1 MPKPENFSATG
12 DIYVDGLLSGL
23 RWATDTL
30 TYSFPTTVTAYGRKY
45 GYSETDKG
53 FSALT
58 TSQQAAVS
66 SVLGDFSKVI
76 ALDFV
81 EGSEAGADLR
91 YARTGATN
99 TAWAYTPHASD
110 EGGDVW
116 ISSIS
121 SYFGNSAKGGYS
133 YLTLLHET
141 GHALGLKH
149 TDEREGAF
157 GVLPSDH
164 DSIEY
169 SVMSYLSYVGATD
182 NGGYRNGTWDYPQ
195 TLMLDDIRA
204 LQHAYGARFDKVGET
219 QVYSWSPTTGE
230 LSIDGEG
237 QGRPGGNRVF
247 MTVWTGGAEVT
258 YDFSAYTTDLAVD
271 LAPGAWSTVSRA
283 QLARLDPRVDP
294 MKTAV
299 GNIANAYLVSEDGV
313 DNLIAAAVGGKG
325 NDSLKGNTADNRLAG
340 GAGDD
345 ILDGREGFDT
355 AVFSGAAADYDWS
368 QSDDGSWWIADLR
381 EGSPDGRDTLIDIE
395 QLAFSDGLVDLPPV
409 ALVGLA
415 HTGEGLA

>member
-1 MPKPENFSATG
+1 MANPGKFSASG
-12 DIYVDGLLSGL
+12 DFYIDGVLSGI
-23 RWATDTL
+23 RWVSGGL
-30 TYSFPTTVTAYGRKY
+30 TYSFPKSASAYGSGY
-45 GYSETDKG
+45 GYGETSKG
-53 FSALT
+53 FAVFT
-58 TSQQAAVS
+58 DTQQAALV
-66 SVLGDFSKVI
+66 SVLNAYSNVAGLNFS
-76 ALDFV
+76 
-81 EGSEAGADLR
+81 EGPEADADLR
-91 YARTGATN
+91 FARTGATN
-99 TAWAYTPHASD
+99 TAWAYSPHASA

-116 ISSIS
+116 ISSTS
-121 SYFGNSAKGGYS
+121 GYFGANAKGGYS

-157 GVLPSDH
+157 GVLPADH

-169 SVMSYLSYVGATD
+169 SVMSYLSFVGATD

-204 LQHAYGARFDKVGET
+204 LQHAYGARFDKVGEA
-219 QVYSWSPTTGE
+219 QVYRWSPTTGE
-230 LSIDGEG
+230 VFIDGEG

-271 LAPGAWSTVSRA
+271 LAPGAWSTVSQA

-294 MKTAV
+294 MKTAL
-299 GNIANAYLVSEDGV
+299 GNIANAYLVTKDGV
-313 DNLIAAAVGGKG
+313 DNLIAAAVGGEG
-325 NDSLKGNTADNRLAG
+325 NDSLKGNTADNRLTG

-355 AVFSGAAADYDWS
+355 AVFSGTTADYDWS
-368 QSDDGSWWIADLR
+368 QSDDGSWRVVDLR
-381 EGSPDGRDTLIDIE
+381 EGSPEGRDTLIDIE

-415 HTGEGLA
+415 HAGEGLA